1 MSFIATVDA
10 APRHNLFKAT
20 VVAAL
25 VAAALLMTIVLPAE
39 YGIDPT
45 GVGAK
50 LGLTRLAAVA
60 EPVAAEAGIVASRTP
75 DIVTPAAPSDERN
88 TAMAQKAATAFGAS
102 EQQSFAAESVD
113 VSVGTPRTESMQITL
128 PPGKGVEV
136 KTLLKAGGG
145 FVYRWTADGEVAID
159 MHGERTGVKGAW
171 TSYAV
176 ENAQRENAGTF
187 VAPFEG
193 SHGWYWLN
201 RGTTPVTVQV
211 QVSGFQS
218 ALYQP

>member
-1 MSFIATVDA
+1 MSAMNTVDA
-10 APRHNLFKAT
+10 APRYSLLKAT

-25 VAAALLMTIVLPAE
+25 VAAALLVTVVLPAE

-45 GVGAK
+45 GVGTK
-50 LGLTRLAAVA
+50 LGLTVLASAA
-60 EPVAAEAGIVASRTP
+60 EPET
-75 DIVTPAAPSDERN
+75 AAPAPAPVTSAPSASPDGRN
-88 TAMAQKAATAFGAS
+88 AQMAQKAAAAFGVS
-102 EQQSFAAESVD
+102 EQQSFAAETVD
-113 VSVGTPRTESMQITL
+113 FSAGSPRTETMQVVL

-136 KTLLKAGGG
+136 KTLLQAGDG
-145 FVYRWTADGEVAID
+145 FVYRWSADGDVAVD

-187 VAPFEG
+187 VASFEG

-211 QVSGFQS
+211 HVTGFQS